1 MATYGETITLPE
13 AEAETEQE
21 KSPLYSIILFNDE
34 EHTYGYVIDMMTKLF
49 DKSQQ
54 EAFEIAY
61 EVDYIGQ
68 TVVKTCEYEEAVVG
82 CKRILNFGPDPLLGY
97 SRGSMKAI
105 VQEAEG

>member
-1 MATYGETITLPE
+1 MATFGETITLPE
-13 AEAETEQE
+13 TEAETEQE

-34 EHTYGYVIDMMTKLF
+34 EHTYGYVIEMMTNLF

-68 TVVKTCEYEEAVVG
+68 AVVKTCPYEEAVLG
-82 CKRILNFGPDPLLGY
+82 CKQILSYGPDPLLGY

-105 VQEAEG
+105 VQEADG

>member
-1 MATYGETITLPE
+1 MATYGETIALPE
-13 AEAETEQE
+13 AEAETEQD
-21 KSPLYSIILFNDE
+21 KSPLFSIILFNDE
-34 EHTYGYVIDMMTKLF
+34 EHTYGYVIEMVAKLF

-68 TVVKTCEYEEAVVG
+68 AVVKTCPYEEAVVG
-82 CKRILNFGPDPLLGY
+82 CKQILKYGPDPILGY